1 MARAPVSRSQG
12 REAIVLSPSILQDAR
27 LYALLQ
33 RVDGDLAEQAR
44 VSGCLRCGGVL
55 HQARYP
61 RKPRGGPAELDDA
74 HSRRLSF
81 CCAREG
87 CRRRKT
93 PPSVRFLGRRVYFGA
108 VVVLVSALRD
118 GLAPRR
124 VRELRARLGVDR
136 RTLRRW
142 RQWWREAFVASRFWR
157 VARGRWMPPVAEE
170 ALPGSLLERF
180 AEPSPP
186 VRLVAM
192 LRFLAPIST
201 G

>member
-1 MARAPVSRSQG
+1 
-12 REAIVLSPSILQDAR
+12 LSPSILQDAR
-27 LYALLQ
+27 LYAVLH
-33 RVDGDLAEQAR
+33 RVDEDLAAHAR
-44 VSGCLRCGGVL
+44 RSGCRRCGGVV
-55 HQARYP
+55 HQARYR
-61 RKPRGGPAELDDA
+61 RKPRGGPPGLGSGHDW
-74 HSRRLSF
+74 RLSF

-124 VRELRARLGVDR
+124 VRELRAQLGVDR

-142 RQWWREAFVASRFWR
+142 RQWWHEAFVASRLWR
-157 VARGRWMPPVAEE
+157 AARGRLMPPVAEE

-180 AEPSPP
+180 AEGVVQPLSG
-186 VRLVAM
+186 R
-192 LRFLAPIST
+192 
-201 G
+201 